1 MSFIPNRSGLR
12 PTGLQ
17 SAELPSLF
25 TSVIVSGMETTV
37 KYLSDTKVNLT
48 ITVGA
53 LELGEAEQVA
63 LTKLSKTTKVP
74 GFRAGKVPASV
85 AAKHVNPQAL
95 QEQTLDDAL
104 SRAVAEA
111 FLKEKLQP
119 LDRPSVEVKKFV
131 PGETLEF
138 TAEVEVLPKVELG
151 EYKNL
156 TTKKEKATVTAQ
168 EIDETIDRMRTGMA
182 EKKEVTRAAKDGDE
196 VVIDFVGKKDDVAFD
211 GGTATDYT
219 LKLGANQFIPGFE
232 EGIIGHKADETFDLD
247 LAFPDDYHAAEL
259 AGTKVVFTVTL
270 NKVLEAELPK
280 VDDEFAKKAGQF
292 ETVDALKADIKKE
305 LLDQKERSVNDKHKD
320 ALINELIE
328 KSKVPVPD
336 VLVEDQMR
344 SIERDFEQNLL
355 YQGLSIDNYLA
366 SNGFKDMEE
375 WRENEVRPTA
385 LKRVQAGLVLAELT
399 TAEKV
404 SATDAEIDEHVEV
417 HKQQYQNNP
426 EALKQ
431 FETAEVRRDIANH
444 FVTEKTIERLL
455 ELNK

>member
-1 MSFIPNRSGLR
+1 
-12 PTGLQ
+12 
-17 SAELPSLF
+17 
-25 TSVIVSGMETTV
+25 METTL
-37 KYLSDTKVNLT
+37 KYLSDTKVTLT

-63 LTKLSKTTKVP
+63 LTKLSKKIKVP
-74 GFRAGKVPASV
+74 GFREGKVPASV
-85 AAKHVNPQAL
+85 AAKNVNPQAL

-111 FLKEKLQP
+111 FASEKLQP

-131 PGETLEF
+131 PGEILEF

-151 EYKNL
+151 DYKKL
-156 TTKKEKATVTAQ
+156 SAKQAKVTITAKDIDETLERMRAGFATKKEVK
-168 EIDETIDRMRTGMA
+168 
-182 EKKEVTRAAKDGDE
+182 RAAKDGDE

-219 LKLGANQFIPGFE
+219 LKLGAGQFIPGFE
-232 EGIIGHKADETFDLD
+232 EGIIGHKLGETFDLKLD
-247 LAFPDDYHAAEL
+247 FPKDYHSADL
-259 AGTKVVFTVTL
+259 AGTKVTFTVTL
-270 NKVLEAELPK
+270 NKILEAELP
-280 VDDEFAKKAGQF
+280 VIDDAFAEKAGPF
-292 ETVDALKADIKKE
+292 KNLGELKDDIKRE
-305 LLDQKERSVNDKHKD
+305 LTTQKERETGDKFKD
-320 ALINELIE
+320 ALIAELIE
-328 KSKVPVPD
+328 KSKVPVPE

-355 YQGLSIDNYLA
+355 YQGLAIDSYLTT
-366 SNGFKDMEE
+366 NGFKNIEA
-375 WRENEVRPTA
+375 WREKEVRPTA

-399 TAEKV
+399 TVEKIN
-404 SATDAEIDEHVEV
+404 ATEEEIDEHVET

-444 FVTEKTIERLL
+444 FVTEKTIEQLIA
-455 ELNK
+455 LNS